1 MTTALSYYLDIIR
14 DNLRLDP
21 STEREVV
28 RELETHIEDKLQ
40 ELKDTGLSDEEA
52 ASTCVGLLGS
62 AKQVARQIYEAH
74 SQGSWRQTL
83 LASAPH
89 LLFGLLFA
97 LNWWQGI
104 GWLLVML
111 ALVLAAAIYGWWHG
125 KPTWLFP
132 WLGYSLLPVV
142 GAGLLL
148 LYLPAGWSWLAIII
162 YVPLALWFLY
172 SVIIQTIRR
181 DWLHSSLMLFPI
193 PVIVGWFLAAELGG
207 KFPELSVQRL
217 YDLAPWIG
225 LSFLALAAA
234 VAAFV
239 RLRQRWLKVA
249 ILVVSGL
256 STLAMVAYYAEGRL
270 SWPAFLVLIL
280 VMFGLFLTPALVER
294 RIRRRRV
301 WRLAQML
308 VSSEGGNAAGS
319 RCNG

>member
-1 MTTALSYYLDIIR
+1 MTTTLSCYLDIIR
-14 DNLRLDP
+14 ENLRLDP
-21 STEREVV
+21 STEQEVV
-28 RELETHIEDKLQ
+28 LELETHIEDRLQ

-52 ASTCVGLLGS
+52 ASTCMGLLGS
-62 AKQVARQIYEAH
+62 AKQVARQIYESH

-97 LNWWQGI
+97 LSWWQGI
-104 GWLLVML
+104 GWLLIML

-125 KPTWLFP
+125 KPIWLFP

-148 LYLPAGWSWLAIII
+148 LYLPTGWSWLAILVYI
-162 YVPLALWFLY
+162 PLASWLLY
-172 SVIIQTIRR
+172 SFVIQAIKR
-181 DWLHSSLMLFPI
+181 DWLYSSLMLFPVPI
-193 PVIVGWFLAAELGG
+193 IVGWLLAMEFEGE
-207 KFPELSVQRL
+207 FPVVSIGHL
-217 YDLAPWIG
+217 YELAPWIG
-225 LSFLALAAA
+225 LSFLALAAS
-234 VAAFV
+234 VAAFI

-256 STLAMVAYYAEGRL
+256 LTLTMVAYYAEGRL

-294 RIRRRRV
+294 RIRNHRV
-301 WRLAQML
+301 WRSARML
-308 VSSEGGNAAGS
+308 SGS
-319 RCNG
+319 